1 MEELNKDLVIF
12 LRNILMKIVH
22 HIDQVQDHDNL
33 VVEEIVDLV
42 IYQKEVD
49 FKEVKIDFYIQ
60 ENFKEKNKN

>member
-1 MEELNKDLVIF
+1 
-12 LRNILMKIVH
+12 MKIVH